1 MKLSS
6 WFSSLSSD
14 ALTQHTTGY
23 VVSNIYHPLFMS
35 FLLRM
40 VKNTVDTSFVYL
52 GLSDRQNEIEH
63 QLSMLFLGQQ
73 QWYWL
78 GSLDMLS
85 TQQRLFW
92 MKYLTHY
99 SGPHVIWCHTK
110 EQVSPTQSRCVITLP
125 EMLDYKE
132 FENIARCL
140 FSTLSD
146 KKCRLFCSLFK
157 EQRTLSLDSACI
169 IMQYARVLSV
179 QQIPEFINEW
189 IDVLFV
195 TKYSLF
201 TLSALFFAK
210 DFSKFFSMW
219 ASLSRVYSVHFWI
232 SYWSEQV
239 FRSHQYICA
248 KHAKDIISAKK
259 YAYRL
264 PFSFIQRDWK
274 KYTTEELREA
284 HQRLYDLDFRLK
296 QGGDERFL
304 DLWIYQFLTS

>member
-6 WFSSLSSD
+6 WLSSLSSD
-14 ALTQHTTGY
+14 ALTQYTTGY
-23 VVSNIYHPLFMS
+23 IVSNIYHPLFVS
-35 FLLRM
+35 FLLRA
-40 VKNTVDTSFVYL
+40 VQNTVDAPFVHL

-63 QLSMLFLGQQ
+63 KLSMLFLGQQ

-78 GSLDMLS
+78 GSLDTLS
-85 TQQRLFW
+85 TQQRSFW

-99 SGPHVIWCHTK
+99 SGPHVVWCHTK
-110 EQVSPTQSRCVITLP
+110 EQVSFTKKRCVITLP
-125 EMLDYKE
+125 EMLDYGE
-132 FENIARCL
+132 FKDIACC
-140 FSTLSD
+140 FFPTLSE
-146 KKCRLFCSLFK
+146 KRCRLFRSLFK
-157 EQRTLSLDSACI
+157 EQNMLPLDAACV

-189 IDVLFV
+189 VDVLLV
-195 TKYSLF
+195 PVHSLF
-201 TLSALFFAK
+201 TLSTLFFAK
-210 DFSKFFSMW
+210 DSSKFFSLW
-219 ASLSRVYSVHFWI
+219 ALLGRAYSVHFWI

-248 KHAKDIISAKK
+248 KQVKDFSSAKK

-274 KYTTEELREA
+274 KYTTEELRVA

-296 QGGDERFL
+296 QGGNERFL
-304 DLWIYQFLTS
+304 DLWVYQFLIS